1 MAEYITKYPKT
12 VSFFDGLKEKIFADK
27 KDGVEQL
34 HIVVK
39 ENVEKIFKI
48 LQDEGF
54 TKVKFEHK
62 QIGRASCRERV

>member
-1 MAEYITKYPKT
+1 MEYFTSYPKT
-12 VSFFDGLKEKIFADK
+12 VSFLDGLKHRINVDS

-39 ENVEKIFKI
+39 KNFEELLKIFTS
-48 LQDEGF
+48 EGF

-62 QIGRASCRERV
+62 QPNQI

>member
-1 MAEYITKYPKT
+1 MAEYLTKYPKT

-39 ENVEKIFKI
+39 QNLEKIFKI
-48 LQDEGF
+48 LQYEVL
-54 TKVKFEHK
+54 TKVNTMELDGWKRYLESK
-62 QIGRASCRERV
+62 